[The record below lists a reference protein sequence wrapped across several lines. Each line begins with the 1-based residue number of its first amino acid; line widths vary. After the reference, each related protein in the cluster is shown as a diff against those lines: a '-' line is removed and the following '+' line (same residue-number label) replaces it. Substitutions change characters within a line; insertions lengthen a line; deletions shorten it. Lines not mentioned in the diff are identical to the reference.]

1 MVVRSN
7 RAPALLYHKST
18 VIDLQGVFRLD
29 RRRSLFLALRL
40 ACLGLALCL
49 PFRLALA
56 FRLPCLA
63 LALRLPCLALAF
75 RLPCLALRLPCR
87 AGTCLFRTGCPDARG
102 AGSRG
107 QPLCAENNSGCQYG
121 SR

>member
-40 ACLGLALCL
+40 PC
-49 PFRLALA
+49 LALA

-63 LALRLPCLALAF
+63 LALRLPCLTLAF
-75 RLPCLALRLPCR
+75 RLPCLALRLPCLALAFRLPCR
-87 AGTCLFRTGCPDARG
+87 AGTCLFRPGCPDARG

>member
-63 LALRLPCLALAF
+63 L
-75 RLPCLALRLPCR
+75 RLPCR

>member
-18 VIDLQGVFRLD
+18 VIDLQGGFRLD

-63 LALRLPCLALAF
+63 LAF

-87 AGTCLFRTGCPDARG
+87 AGTCLFLLGCPDARG